1 IITFFGM
8 IHNFT
13 PDEILPI
20 LSNFLQPGDIL
31 LMSANL
37 APADNYLT
45 GINKILPQYD
55 NELTK
60 DWLMTVLVD
69 AGINPDHG
77 TIKFSLKDDPNH
89 QELTRINAQFEVENN
104 IDLKLDDQ
112 IMHWKNGDQIQLFFS
127 YRYTTAKLQNIL
139 KQYDIIILDYWEG
152 ANQEEGVYFCQKI

>member
-1 IITFFGM
+1 
-8 IHNFT
+8 
-13 PDEILPI
+13 
-20 LSNFLQPGDIL
+20 
-31 LMSANL
+31 
-37 APADNYLT
+37 
-45 GINKILPQYD
+45 
-55 NELTK
+55 
-60 DWLMTVLVD
+60 LMTVLVD

-89 QELTRINAQFEVENN
+89 QELTRINAQFEVETN

-139 KQYDIIILDYWEG
+139 KQYDIVILDYWEG